1 MKEPHGRRADDFN
14 LLRTQEAAMNVPDNL
29 PKIIAVAAIAGGI
42 IIFGSRYFSQ
52 SQERG
57 SVEVLVPKLSITAVS
72 GKKVFDT
79 NCAQCHGQNASG
91 TNKGPPLVHDIYNPG
106 HHGDQS
112 FFQAIRKG
120 VGQHHWP
127 YGNMP
132 PQPQVSENQM
142 AVIVQYV
149 RELQAANGIKYK
161 PHHM

>member
-1 MKEPHGRRADDFN
+1 M
-14 LLRTQEAAMNVPDNL
+14 
-29 PKIIAVAAIAGGI
+29 
-42 IIFGSRYFSQ
+42 
-52 SQERG
+52 
-57 SVEVLVPKLSITAVS
+57 PKLSITAVS
-72 GKKVFDT
+72 GKKAFDA

-120 VGQHHWP
+120 VAQHHWP

-149 RELQAANGIKYK
+149 RELQAANGIKSR
-161 PHHM
+161 PHRM